1 MSDCPTCAR
10 LRYENEQL
18 QHSLNRA
25 RARMNELGEERDA
38 WHDKADELEAE
49 LIQNEGSVI

>member
-1 MSDCPTCAR
+1 MTDCPTCAR